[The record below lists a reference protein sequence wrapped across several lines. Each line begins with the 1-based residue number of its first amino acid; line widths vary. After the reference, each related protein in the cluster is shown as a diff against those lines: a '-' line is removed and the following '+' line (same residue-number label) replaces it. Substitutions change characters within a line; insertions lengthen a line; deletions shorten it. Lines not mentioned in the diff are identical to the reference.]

1 MKRIKYLL
9 QTNKFKILLILSV
22 ITLLIKN
29 FFVIEGDPSIY
40 LTFSKT
46 FFESPFS
53 FGQLDRI
60 SFGATSPV
68 FLTIIS
74 FFHNL
79 FGLDFFLIPFK
90 FFYILII
97 FPLTIFF
104 LSKLTFFQSNTFTNK
119 FEKISIF
126 LLLNFYL
133 LENGIVLYES
143 FLIAFYISI
152 IFILY
157 QSNKYNLFI
166 LFGGL
171 AYLIRPE
178 LILINFISLYLVFK
192 DKKLFLL
199 LILSTLPSISYHLYM
214 YSYTGEI
221 IPTSVLSR
229 SVRFSD
235 QKIIMSYISIIRND
249 PYIVFQLFIIFFGAL
264 SFIKNSNNLIK
275 ISGIF
280 GLIGVILFFSTK
292 MFQARYFESFAL
304 LSMPI
309 TVYFLEKKILKKFN
323 VLLFIFCC
331 SILLFKIFNPAYSF
345 ESTLNNR
352 LSRHFSN
359 KINSIISEDDKILIY
374 EIQNQYFLK
383 SKVISLDSRVGSEA
397 MELMKGNENLPQLMR
412 TENIKYIS
420 IDKNI
425 SSLLKKDNYIRVL
438 SDSSDSLEIGNRI
451 TINNSTFQ
459 KIFDK
464 DDSTEKFKMYGDIFM
479 IINE

>member
-1 MKRIKYLL
+1 MISIKYFLK
-9 QTNKFKILLILSV
+9 TNKFKTLLIFSL
-22 ITLLIKN
+22 ITLSIKN

-53 FGQLDRI
+53 FGQLDNI
-60 SFGATSPV
+60 NFGATSPV
-68 FLTIIS
+68 FLIIIS
-74 FFHNL
+74 IFHDL

-90 FFYILII
+90 FFYILVI

-104 LSKLTFFQSNTFTNK
+104 LSKLTFFQSNNFNNK
-119 FEKISIF
+119 FEKISVF

-152 IFILY
+152 VFLLY
-157 QSNKYNLFI
+157 QSKKFNLFI

-178 LILINFISLYLVFK
+178 LVLINFISLYLAFK
-192 DKKLFLL
+192 DKKLFFL
-199 LILSTLPSISYHLYM
+199 LILSLLPSISYHLYM
-214 YSYTGEI
+214 YNHTGEI

-229 SVRFSD
+229 SIRFSD
-235 QKIIMSYISIIRND
+235 QSIITSYISIIKND
-249 PYIVFQLFIIFFGAL
+249 PYIVFQLFVIFFGAL
-264 SFIKNSNNLIK
+264 SLIKNSNNLIK
-275 ISGIF
+275 ISGVF

-292 MFQARYFESFAL
+292 MFQPRYFESFAL
-304 LSMPI
+304 MSMPL
-309 TVYFLEKKILKKFN
+309 TVFFLEKKILKKFN
-323 VLLFIFCC
+323 GLLFVFCF
-331 SILLFKIFNPAYSF
+331 SILMYKTINPAYSF

-352 LSRHFSN
+352 LSKHFSN

-397 MELMKGNENLPQLMR
+397 MELMKGNENLSQLMR

-425 SSLLKKDNYIRVL
+425 SSLLKKDEYIRVL
-438 SDSSDSLEIGNRI
+438 YDSSDLLKVGDRV
-451 TINNSTFQ
+451 TINNSIFQ

-464 DDSTEKFKMYGDIFM
+464 DDSSEKFKMYGDIYLF
-479 IINE
+479 IY